1 MQTLLINDE
10 DYQKARKLLE
20 ENGIGIANQSAMPL
34 PVIRPSQLNPGDRP
48 ANFGGI
54 WANDE
59 RTLASIRKKAW
70 PKRS

>member
-1 MQTLLINDE
+1 MKTLLISDE
-10 DYQKARKLLE
+10 DYQKVRKLLE
-20 ENGIGIANQSAMPL
+20 ENGIGLVPDETTASPF
-34 PVIRPSQLNPGDRP
+34 IRPAKLNPGDRP